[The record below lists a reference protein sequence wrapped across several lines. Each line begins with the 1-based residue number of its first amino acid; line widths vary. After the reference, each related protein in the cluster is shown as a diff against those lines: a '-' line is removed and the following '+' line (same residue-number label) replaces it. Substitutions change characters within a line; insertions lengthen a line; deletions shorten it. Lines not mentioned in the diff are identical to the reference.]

1 MKKYTFALL
10 AGVMM
15 VAAGCKDST
24 AVRPQDAPTADALQ
38 GELRRSSL
46 QTLAIA
52 LLAADRQTFVGTGS
66 AYPILAN
73 IYARDIYRLDP
84 SEPRYL
90 NETIV
95 NTPDRGSFA
104 GGGGWAGQ
112 YVTIRQ
118 ANTLLAAAAT
128 PAPNA
133 FSTAELAAVRGFAQT
148 LKAIAYYRILE
159 MRDTLGVAFQNDDPT
174 NTVPATL
181 ACKKDMI
188 NYVAALLDSAN
199 TNLVAAGNITF
210 PWSAFPTG
218 MSAFGR
224 NYRSVPNFVLFNRGW
239 KGKVNFYRGMD
250 HQNPQPALF
259 TTAIAELTQ
268 ALGGAAPGAVPASTF
283 QTGLYYVFV
292 PAGTEAAPN
301 PYSDTRIGINPA
313 LDSLMAGDTRA
324 SKIVTRSSVTIQ
336 GITLTKTL
344 ARSVP
349 STANQS
355 APLPVLKDEELVLL
369 RAQAYFEAGQFAN
382 GYLDLNSVHTAY
394 GLAPWAPSVD
404 INTARSNLLYDKRY
418 SLLGE
423 GVQRLVDLR
432 AYSRLNAANYPAQTA
447 TDAYNT
453 AFPVPKAE
461 FDARGGNVTPVCT

>member
-1 MKKYTFALL
+1 MKKYIYALL
-10 AGVMM
+10 AGVFI
-15 VAAGCKDST
+15 VAGCKDST
-24 AVRPQDAPTADALQ
+24 AVNPKDAPEAEALA
-38 GELRRSSL
+38 GELTRGSL

-52 LLAADRQTFVGTGS
+52 QLAADRQTFVGTGS

-95 NTPDRGSFA
+95 SAPDRGSFA

-118 ANTLLAAAAT
+118 SNTLLTALANPRPGVFTA
-128 PAPNA
+128 
-133 FSTAELAAVRGFAQT
+133 AELSAIRGFAQT
-148 LKAIAYYRILE
+148 YKAIAYYRLVE
-159 MRDTLGVAFQNDDPT
+159 MRDTIGVALQGDDPNNIT
-174 NTVPATL
+174 PL
-181 ACKKDMI
+181 PIICKKDMN

-199 TNLVAAGNITF
+199 TNLVAAGNIAF

-218 MSAFGR
+218 MFGFGR
-224 NYRSVPNFVLFNRGW
+224 DYRRVQNFILFNRGW
-239 KGKVNFYRGMD
+239 KGKVDLYRGLD
-250 HQNPQPALF
+250 HQAPQPALF

-268 ALGGAAPGAVPASTF
+268 ALGGAAPGAVPSSSFA
-283 QTGLYYVFV
+283 TGMYYVFV

-313 LDSLMAGDTRA
+313 LDSVRAGDTRA
-324 SKIVTRSSVTIQ
+324 NKIVNRASAATIQ

-344 ARSVP
+344 LRSVP

-355 APLPVLKDEELVLL
+355 APIAALRDEELVLL
-369 RAQAYFEAGQFAN
+369 RAQAEFEAGQFVN
-382 GYLDLNSVHTAY
+382 GYLDLNSVHTFY
-394 GLAPWAPSVD
+394 GLAPYGVSVD
-404 INTARSNLLYDKRY
+404 INQARSDLLYDKRY

-432 AYSRLNAANYPAQTA
+432 AYSRLNATYYPKQTA

-453 AFPVPKAE
+453 AFPIPKAE
-461 FDARGGNVTPVCT
+461 FDARGGNITPACT

>member
-1 MKKYTFALL
+1 MKKYIFALL
-10 AGVMM
+10 TGVL

-24 AVRPQDAPTADALQ
+24 AVNPQDAPTADALS
-38 GELRRSSL
+38 GELRRASL

-95 NTPDRGSFA
+95 NPPDRGSFA

-112 YVTIRQ
+112 YITIRQ
-118 ANTLLAAAAT
+118 ANTILQALANPAAGVFT
-128 PAPNA
+128 
-133 FSTAELAAVRGFAQT
+133 TADLSAARGFAQT
-148 LKAIAYYRILE
+148 FKAIAYYRVLE
-159 MRDTLGVAFQNDDPT
+159 MRDTIGVALQKDDPADVT
-174 NTVPATL
+174 PA
-181 ACKKDMI
+181 AIICKKDMI

-199 TNLVAAGNITF
+199 TNLTAAGNIAF

-218 MSAFGR
+218 MFAFGR
-224 NYRSVPNFVLFNRGW
+224 DYRRVTNFVLFNRGW
-239 KGKVNFYRGMD
+239 KGKVDYYRGMD

-283 QTGLYYVFV
+283 ATGMYYVFV

-301 PYSDTRIGINPA
+301 PYSDTRIGINIA
-313 LDSLMAGDTRA
+313 VDSLLPGDTRA
-324 SKIVTRSSVTIQ
+324 SKIVNRASAVTIQ

-344 ARSVP
+344 LRSVP
-349 STANQS
+349 SSANQS
-355 APLPVLKDEELVLL
+355 APLAVLRDEELVLL
-369 RAQAYFEAGQFAN
+369 RAQAEFEAGQFVN
-382 GYLDLNSVHTAY
+382 GYADLNSVHTAY
-394 GLAPWAPSVD
+394 GLTPYPLSVS
-404 INTARSNLLYDKRY
+404 INQARSDLLYDKRY

-432 AYSRLNAANYPAQTA
+432 AYSRLNATYYPKQTA

-453 AFPVPKAE
+453 AFPIPKAE
-461 FDARGGNVTPVCT
+461 FDARGGNITPVCT

>member
-1 MKKYTFALL
+1 MKKYIFTLL
-10 AGVMM
+10 AGAL
-15 VAAGCKDST
+15 VAGGCKDNTS
-24 AVRPQDAPTADALQ
+24 VSPKDAPQAQALA
-38 GELRRSSL
+38 GELRRASL

-66 AYPILAN
+66 AYPILAE
-73 IYARDIYRLDP
+73 IYARNIYRLDP

-95 NTPDRGSFA
+95 GTPDRGSFA

-118 ANTLLAAAAT
+118 SNTLLQAATT
-128 PAPNA
+128 PAPGV
-133 FSTAELAAVRGFAQT
+133 FSVAELAAIRGFAQT
-148 LKAIAYYRILE
+148 FKAIAYYRILE
-159 MRDTLGVAFQNDDPT
+159 MRDTIGVARQGDDPS
-174 NTVPATL
+174 NTTPL
-181 ACKKDMI
+181 PIICKKDMN
-188 NYVAALLDSAN
+188 NYIAALLDSAN

-218 MSAFGR
+218 MFNFGR

-239 KGKVNFYRGMD
+239 KGKVNIYRGLD
-250 HQNPQPALF
+250 HQAPQPALF
-259 TTAIAELTQ
+259 NTAITELTQ
-268 ALGGAAPGAVPASTF
+268 ALGGAAPGAVSGSTF
-283 QTGLYYVFV
+283 QTGMYYVFV

-313 LDSLMAGDTRA
+313 LDSVRAGDTRGT
-324 SKIVTRSSVTIQ
+324 KIVNRAAAATIQ

-355 APLPVLKDEELVLL
+355 APLPVLRDEELVLL
-369 RAQAYFEAGQFAN
+369 RAQAYFESGQFVQ
-382 GYLDLNSVHTAY
+382 GYADLNSVHTFY
-394 GLAPWAPSVD
+394 GLAPYPVSVD
-404 INTARSNLLYDKRY
+404 INQARSDLLYDKRY

-453 AFPVPKAE
+453 AFPIPKAE
-461 FDARGGNVTPVCT
+461 FDARGGNITPACT

>member
-1 MKKYTFALL
+1 MKKYIFALL
-10 AGVMM
+10 SGVLLTT
-15 VAAGCKDST
+15 GCADST
-24 AVRPQDAPTADALQ
+24 AVRPQDAPTSDALA
-38 GELRRSSL
+38 GELRKSSL
-46 QTLAIA
+46 QTLAVA

-95 NTPDRGSFA
+95 ATPDRGSFA

-118 ANTLLAAAAT
+118 ANTILAALQNPAAGV
-128 PAPNA
+128 
-133 FSTAELAAVRGFAQT
+133 FSDAELAAATGFAQT
-148 LKAIAYYRILE
+148 FKAIAYYRILE
-159 MRDTLGVAFQNDDPT
+159 MRDTIGVALQKDDPT
-174 NTVPATL
+174 DVVPADII
-181 ACKKDMI
+181 CKKNME

-199 TNLVAAGNITF
+199 TNLVAAGNINL
-210 PWSAFPTG
+210 PWAAFPTG
-218 MSAFGR
+218 MFAFGR
-224 NYRSVPNFVLFNRGW
+224 DYRKVTNFLLFNRGW
-239 KGKVNFYRGMD
+239 KGKVDFYRGMD

-259 TTAIAELTQ
+259 TTSIAELTQ
-268 ALGGAAPGAVPASTF
+268 ALGGAAPGAVSPSTF
-283 QTGLYYVFV
+283 ATGMYYVFV

-313 LDSLMAGDTRA
+313 LDSLKAGDTRA
-324 SKIVTRSSVTIQ
+324 SKIVNRTSVTIQ

-344 ARSVP
+344 LKSVP
-349 STANQS
+349 SSANQS
-355 APLPVLKDEELVLL
+355 SPIPVLRDEELVLL
-369 RAQAYFEAGQFAN
+369 RAQAEFEAGQFVN
-382 GYLDLNSVHTAY
+382 GYLDLNSVHTNY
-394 GLAPWAPSVD
+394 GLAAYPVSVSID
-404 INTARSNLLYDKRY
+404 QARSDLLYDKRY

-432 AYSRLNAANYPAQTA
+432 AYSRLNATYYPKQTA

-453 AFPVPKAE
+453 AFPIPKAE
-461 FDARGGNVTPVCT
+461 FDARNGNITPVCN

>member
-1 MKKYTFALL
+1 MKKYIFALL
-10 AGVMM
+10 TGVLVAG
-15 VAAGCKDST
+15 GCKDST
-24 AVRPQDAPTADALQ
+24 AVNPQDAPTADALK
-38 GELRRSSL
+38 GELRRASL
-46 QTLAIA
+46 QTLAIG

-95 NTPDRGSFA
+95 AAPDRGSFA

-118 ANTLLAAAAT
+118 SNTLLQAAAT
-128 PAPNA
+128 PATGV
-133 FSTAELAAVRGFAQT
+133 FSTAELAAIKGFAQT
-148 LKAIAYYRILE
+148 FKAIAYYRVLE
-159 MRDTLGVAFQNDDPT
+159 MRDTVGVALQTDDPT
-174 NTVPATL
+174 ITIPAPL
-181 ACKKDMI
+181 ICKKDMI

-199 TNLVAAGNITF
+199 TNLVAAGTVAL

-218 MSAFGR
+218 MFAFGR
-224 NYRSVPNFVLFNRGW
+224 NYRTANNFLLFNRGW

-259 TTAIAELTQ
+259 TTAITELTQ

-283 QTGLYYVFV
+283 GTGMYYVFV

-301 PYSDTRIGINPA
+301 PYSDTRLGINPA
-313 LDSLMAGDTRA
+313 LDSLQAGDTRA
-324 SKIVTRSSVTIQ
+324 SKIVNRTPVTIQ

-344 ARSVP
+344 LRSVP
-349 STANQS
+349 SSANQS

-369 RAQAYFEAGQFAN
+369 RAQAYFESGQFVN
-382 GYLDLNSVHTAY
+382 GYLDLNSVHQAY
-394 GLAPWAPSVD
+394 GLTPWAPSVD
-404 INTARSNLLYDKRY
+404 INVARSNLLYDKRY

-453 AFPVPKAE
+453 AFPIPKAE
-461 FDARGGNVTPVCT
+461 FDARGGNVTPSCT

>member
-1 MKKYTFALL
+1 MKNYRYLLL
-10 AGVMM
+10 AGVL
-15 VAAGCKDST
+15 ASTACKDST
-24 AVRPQDAPTADALQ
+24 AVNPKDAPQAEALS
-38 GELRRSSL
+38 GELSRTTL

-52 LLAADRQTFVGTGS
+52 VLAADRQTFVGTGS

-95 NTPDRGSFA
+95 GAPDRGSFA

-118 ANTLLAAAAT
+118 TNTLLTALQNPRAGV
-128 PAPNA
+128 
-133 FSTAELAAVRGFAQT
+133 FSTAELAAIKGFAQT
-148 LKAIAYYRILE
+148 YKAIAYYRLVE
-159 MRDTLGVAFQNDDPT
+159 MRDTIGVALQADDPT
-174 NTVPATL
+174 NITPQDII
-181 ACKKDMI
+181 CKKNMN

-199 TNLVAAGNITF
+199 TNLVAAGNISF
-210 PWSAFPTG
+210 PWSQFPSG
-218 MSAFGR
+218 MTAFGR
-224 NYRSVPNFVLFNRGW
+224 DYRKVQNFVLFNRGW
-239 KGKVNFYRGMD
+239 KGKVDLYRGLD
-250 HQNPQPALF
+250 HQAPQPALF

-268 ALGGAAPGAVPASTF
+268 ALGGAAPGAVPSSTF
-283 QTGLYYVFV
+283 ATGMYYVFV

-301 PYSDTRIGINPA
+301 PYSDTRLGINPA
-313 LDSLMAGDTRA
+313 LDSLRPGDTRA
-324 SKIVTRSSVTIQ
+324 SKIVNRSSPATIQ

-349 STANQS
+349 NSANQA

-369 RAQAYFEAGQFAN
+369 RAQAEFEAGQFAQ
-382 GYLDLNSVHTAY
+382 GYADLNSVHTAY
-394 GLAPWAPSVD
+394 GLAAYVPGVD
-404 INTARSNLLYDKRY
+404 INQARSDLLYDKRY

-432 AYSRLNAANYPAQTA
+432 AYSRLNAANYPKQTA

-453 AFPVPKAE
+453 AFPIPKAE
-461 FDARGGNVTPVCT
+461 FDARQGNITPVCN

>member
-1 MKKYTFALL
+1 MKRYTFALL
-10 AGVMM
+10 AGVLI
-15 VAAGCKDST
+15 AAGCKDST
-24 AVRPQDAPTADALQ
+24 AVKPQDAPTADALK
-38 GELRRSSL
+38 GSLTKSSL

-52 LLAADRQTFVGTGS
+52 LLSADRQTFVGTGS

-118 ANTLLAAAAT
+118 ANTTLQALSN
-128 PAPNA
+128 PSPNV
-133 FSTAELAAVRGFAQT
+133 FTSAELAAAKGFAQT
-148 LKAIAYYRILE
+148 FKAIAYYRILE
-159 MRDTLGVAFQNDDPT
+159 MRDTIGVALQKDDPT
-174 NTVPATL
+174 DVVPADII
-181 ACKKDMI
+181 CKKNMI
-188 NYVAALLDSAN
+188 AYIASLLDSAN
-199 TNLVAAGNITF
+199 TNLVAAGNINF
-210 PWSAFPTG
+210 PWSAFPSG
-218 MSAFGR
+218 MTAFGR
-224 NYRSVPNFVLFNRGW
+224 DYRKVTNFILFNRGW
-239 KGKVNFYRGMD
+239 KGKVDLYRGLD

-259 TTAIAELTQ
+259 TTAITELTQ
-268 ALGGAAPGAVPASTF
+268 ALGGAAAGAVAPSTF
-283 QTGLYYVFV
+283 QTGFYYVFV

-301 PYSDTRIGINPA
+301 PYSDTRIGINTA
-313 LDSLMAGDTRA
+313 LDSVKAGDTRA
-324 SKIVTRSSVTIQ
+324 SKIVTRSTVTIQ

-349 STANQS
+349 SAANQA

-369 RAQAYFEAGQFAN
+369 RAQAEFEAGQFVQ
-382 GYLDLNSVHTAY
+382 GYADLNSVHTAY
-394 GLAPWAPSVD
+394 GLAAYTPSVSID
-404 INTARSNLLYDKRY
+404 QARSDLLYDKRY

-432 AYSRLNAANYPAQTA
+432 AYSRINATYYPKQTT

-453 AFPVPKAE
+453 AFPIPKAE
-461 FDARGGNVTPVCT
+461 FDARNGNITPVCN

>member
-10 AGVMM
+10 AGVIM

-38 GELRRSSL
+38 GELRRASL

-95 NTPDRGSFA
+95 ATPDRGSFA

-118 ANTLLAAAAT
+118 ANTLLGSATT
-128 PAPNA
+128 PAPGV
-133 FSTAELAAVRGFAQT
+133 FSAAELAAIRGFAQT
-148 LKAIAYYRILE
+148 FKAIAYYRVLE
-159 MRDTLGVAFQNDDPT
+159 MRDTIGVALQNDDPT
-174 NTVPATL
+174 VTTPAAL
-181 ACKKDMI
+181 ICKKDMI

-199 TNLVAAGNITF
+199 TNLVAAGDIAF
-210 PWSAFPTG
+210 PWSAFPSG
-218 MSAFGR
+218 MTAFGR
-224 NYRSVPNFVLFNRGW
+224 DYRRVVNFVRFNRGW

-259 TTAIAELTQ
+259 TTAITELTQ
-268 ALGGAAPGAVPASTF
+268 ALGGAAPGAVPAASF
-283 QTGLYYVFV
+283 QTGMYYVFV

-313 LDSLMAGDTRA
+313 LDSVQAGDTRG
-324 SKIVTRSSVTIQ
+324 SKIVTRTATTIQ

-344 ARSVP
+344 LRSVP
-349 STANQS
+349 SSANQS
-355 APLPVLKDEELVLL
+355 APLPVLKDEELVLQ
-369 RAQAYFEAGQFAN
+369 RAQAYFEAGDFAN

-394 GLAPWAPSVD
+394 GLAPWVPSVD

-453 AFPVPKAE
+453 AFPIPKAE
-461 FDARGGNVTPVCT
+461 FDARGGNVTPVCS

>member
-1 MKKYTFALL
+1 MKKYIYIVL
-10 AGVMM
+10 AGGLIT
-15 VAAGCKDST
+15 AGCKDST
-24 AVRPQDAPTADALQ
+24 AVSPKDAPQAQALA

-46 QTLAIA
+46 QTLAIG

-66 AYPILAN
+66 AYPILAE
-73 IYARDIYRLDP
+73 IYARNIYRLDP

-104 GGGGWAGQ
+104 GGGGWSGQ

-118 ANTLLAAAAT
+118 ANTLLQAAT
-128 PAPNA
+128 NPAPGV
-133 FSTAELAAVRGFAQT
+133 FSTAELAAIRGFAQT
-148 LKAIAYYRILE
+148 YKAIAYYRIVEL
-159 MRDTLGVAFQNDDPT
+159 RDTIGVALQGDDPT
-174 NTVPATL
+174 NTTPL
-181 ACKKDMI
+181 PIICKKDMN
-188 NYVAALLDSAN
+188 NYIAALLDSAN
-199 TNLVAAGNITF
+199 TNLVAAGNINF

-218 MSAFGR
+218 MTAFGR

-239 KGKVNFYRGMD
+239 KGKVDFYRGLD
-250 HQNPQPALF
+250 RQAPQPALF
-259 TTAIAELTQ
+259 TAAINELTQ
-268 ALGGAAPGAVPASTF
+268 ALGGAAPGAVPGSTF
-283 QTGLYYVFV
+283 QTGMYYVFV

-313 LDSLMAGDTRA
+313 LDSVRPGDTRA
-324 SKIVTRSSVTIQ
+324 SKIVNRATAATIQ

-355 APLPVLKDEELVLL
+355 APLPVLRDEELVLL
-369 RAQAYFEAGQFAN
+369 RAQAYFEAGRFVE
-382 GYLDLNSVHTAY
+382 GYADLNRVHTFY
-394 GLAPWAPSVD
+394 GLAPYAVST
-404 INTARSNLLYDKRY
+404 NLQQARSDLLYDKRY

-432 AYSRLNAANYPAQTA
+432 AYSRLNEANYPRQTA
-447 TDAYNT
+447 TDAYNS
-453 AFPVPKAE
+453 AFPIPKAE
-461 FDARGGNVTPVCT
+461 FDARQGNVTPVCT

>member
-1 MKKYTFALL
+1 MKKYIFALL
-10 AGVMM
+10 TGVM
-15 VAAGCKDST
+15 VTVSCKDST
-24 AVRPQDAPTADALQ
+24 AVNPTDAPTAGALA
-38 GELRRSSL
+38 GELRRASL
-46 QTLAIA
+46 QTLATA
-52 LLAADRQTFVGTGS
+52 LLASDRQTFVGTGS

-95 NTPDRGSFA
+95 SAPDRGSFA

-118 ANTLLAAAAT
+118 ANTMLQALAN
-128 PAPNA
+128 PAPGV
-133 FSTAELAAVRGFAQT
+133 FSAAELSAIRGFAQT
-148 LKAIAYYRILE
+148 FKAIAYYRIVE
-159 MRDTLGVAFQNDDPT
+159 MRDTIGVALQKDDPAD
-174 NTVPATL
+174 VDPA
-181 ACKKDMI
+181 AIICKKNMN

-199 TNLVAAGNITF
+199 TNLVAAGAITF
-210 PWSAFPTG
+210 PWAAFPTG

-239 KGKVNFYRGMD
+239 KGKVDFYRGLD
-250 HQNPQPALF
+250 HQAPQPALF

-268 ALGGAAPGAVPASTF
+268 ALGGAAPGAVSGSTF
-283 QTGLYYVFV
+283 QTGMYYVFV

-313 LDSLMAGDTRA
+313 LDSVRAGDTRA
-324 SKIVTRSSVTIQ
+324 SKIVPRATAVTIQ

-344 ARSVP
+344 VKAVP
-349 STANQS
+349 SAANQS
-355 APLPVLKDEELVLL
+355 SPLPVLRDEELVLL
-369 RAQAYFEAGQFAN
+369 RAQAEFEAGQFAN
-382 GYLDLNSVHTAY
+382 GYLDLNSVHTFYGNAAY
-394 GLAPWAPSVD
+394 VPSVLID
-404 INTARSNLLYDKRY
+404 QARSDLLYDKRY

-432 AYSRLNAANYPAQTA
+432 AYSRLNATNYPKQTA

-453 AFPVPKAE
+453 AFPIPKAE
-461 FDARGGNVTPVCT
+461 FDARNGDITVVCN